1 MPKLFRMTK
10 GGKLIEGIFEGATI
24 NTPSMLCVA
33 DYLDALD
40 WVESIGGTK
49 AAIARS
55 EANLAVLEE
64 FVAANDWIEFL
75 AADKAT
81 RSNTSV
87 CFKLDATEDQV
98 KALVKLLDKEG
109 VAYDIGAYR
118 DAPPGLRIRCGATVE
133 AADLKALMPW
143 LEWGYKQVISA

>member
-118 DAPPGLRIRCGATVE
+118 DAPPGLRIWCGATVE